1 MAITNGYT
9 TLTDFKKRIEI
20 DDSLD
25 DGKLETVITAA
36 SRFIDNLASRRFYA
50 ATDTRYYTAELADF
64 LQIDD
69 LLSVTTLKTD
79 NDGDR
84 TYENTWATT
93 DYDLRPFN
101 ATLDGWPYRWIET
114 TPNGDYRFPTIAK
127 GVELKGSFGFAST
140 TPAPIEEACIL
151 VANRII
157 KRADT
162 PLGVSAE
169 FALGQQAV
177 IVKELRA
184 DPDIMALIMPYA
196 NRW

>member
-9 TLTDFKKRIEI
+9 TLNDFKLRVDI
-20 DDSLD
+20 DDNLD
-25 DGKLETVITAA
+25 DAKLESVITAA

-50 ATDTRYYTAELADF
+50 VADTRYYTAERSDF
-64 LQIDD
+64 LRVDD
-69 LLSVTTLKTD
+69 LLSVTSLKTD
-79 NDGDR
+79 EDGDR

-101 ATLDGWPYRWIET
+101 ASLDGWPYRWIET
-114 TPNGDYRFPTIAK
+114 TPNGDYSFPTIAK
-127 GVELKGSFGFAST
+127 GIEIKGSFGFAASA
-140 TPAPIEEACIL
+140 PAPIEEACIL
-151 VANRII
+151 VANRLV
-157 KRADT
+157 KRVDT

-177 IVKELRA
+177 IIKELRT